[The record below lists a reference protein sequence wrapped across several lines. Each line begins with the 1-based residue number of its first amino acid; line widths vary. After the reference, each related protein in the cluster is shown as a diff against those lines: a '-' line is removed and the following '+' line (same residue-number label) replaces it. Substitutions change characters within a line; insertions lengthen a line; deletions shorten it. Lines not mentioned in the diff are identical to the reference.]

1 MTIDLSD
8 SVQKWKNHF
17 QAMAKGKIPDSNMY
31 IMNQKGRGLGINSR
45 GKALYRIQTGGQLPP
60 TKTTTT
66 NTIINPSNRG
76 YAMAKARIRN
86 SRPATKRK
94 RTYKRRA
101 PSIKARRPA
110 KRSRRVSKPQRGKTK
125 KRKTTT
131 RVSKRKPKTIKKRI
145 KKDIFR

>member
-1 MTIDLSD
+1 MSLDLSN

-17 QAMAKGKIPDSNMY
+17 QAMARGKIPENNMY

-60 TKTTTT
+60 SKTSTT

-76 YAMAKARIRN
+76 YAMAKARIRH
-86 SRPATKRK
+86 SRPTIKRK

-101 PSIKARRPA
+101 PSIKVKHTAKKRRTVS
-110 KRSRRVSKPQRGKTK
+110 KHRRVKTK
-125 KRKTTT
+125 KTKRASK
-131 RVSKRKPKTIKKRI
+131 VSKRKPKTI
-145 KKDIFR
+145 